1 MCPSA
6 LDTTCVSRSVKSLEL
21 KWDETAVFW
30 FWRNLLQYMTAHI
43 RSKIWRRY
51 AHPKRW
57 YTPTKIKVSQNK
69 KFTAMRTSR
78 FGLVQ

>member
-30 FWRNLLQYMTAHI
+30 F
-43 RSKIWRRY
+43 
-51 AHPKRW
+51 
-57 YTPTKIKVSQNK
+57 
-69 KFTAMRTSR
+69 
-78 FGLVQ
+78 